1 MKIIYAIFLTK
12 KNPTNEKKKGK
23 MSERELI
30 SKTFILFFSLMNN
43 KILIKN
49 MSKDD
54 IGILAHSPFFFSI
67 RRRVSFV

>member
-1 MKIIYAIFLTK
+1 MQYLPQ
-12 KNPTNEKKKGK
+12 KNPTKEKKRK
-23 MSERELI
+23 MRERELI

-54 IGILAHSPFFFSI
+54 IGILAHSSFFSI